1 MDALQ
6 VEIAG
11 VCKIKDEMRPPTIVA
26 TLSSVVAAARGVRT
40 SFATNALGGPILRA
54 DPPHPRASASRVF
67 SDLRRRAIGLF
78 DRRGSG

>member
-1 MDALQ
+1 MDSLQ

-11 VCKIKDEMRPPTIVA
+11 GCNLKDELRPPTIVA

-40 SFATNALGGPILRA
+40 SSTTNALGGPILRA
-54 DPPHPRASASRVF
+54 DPPHPRASAPWVF